1 MTQTFTQIINLT
13 AETRKEEEKIP
24 SFEDAVPS
32 EMVLQ
37 TILNF
42 SKNLEIKHSK
52 LIPAIQ
58 MLKS

>member
-13 AETRKEEEKIP
+13 AKIRKEEKKIP

-32 EMVLQ
+32 ETVVQ

-52 LIPAIQ
+52 LVPAIE
-58 MLKS
+58 MMKS